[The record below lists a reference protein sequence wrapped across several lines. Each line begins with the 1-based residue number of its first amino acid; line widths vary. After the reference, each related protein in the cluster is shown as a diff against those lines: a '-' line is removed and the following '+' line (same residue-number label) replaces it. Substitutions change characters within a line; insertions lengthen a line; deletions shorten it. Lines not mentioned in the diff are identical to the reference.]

1 MINDSETD
9 ANVAKAP
16 EIPVILFENR
26 YTEKNTSEIYHNQLI
41 KDFTCIKN
49 IIKKYI

>member
-26 YTEKNTSEIYHNQLI
+26 YTEKNTTEIYYNHLI
-41 KDFTCIKN
+41 KDFIGIEK
-49 IIKKYI
+49 IITKYL